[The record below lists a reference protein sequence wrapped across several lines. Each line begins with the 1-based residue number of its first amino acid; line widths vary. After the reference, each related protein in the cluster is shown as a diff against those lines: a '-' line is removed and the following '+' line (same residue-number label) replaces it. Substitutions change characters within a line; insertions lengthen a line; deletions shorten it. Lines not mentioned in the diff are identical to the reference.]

1 MNKMNRYLFL
11 MMFLLIS
18 FIKSNAANF
27 EGSYELKDKNAG
39 NANIYLEHP
48 AKGQNPQVNG
58 TLRRLTVL
66 WVDILNFDE
75 VIDIYTSSY
84 QGTTDI
90 EIFGAN
96 DTTVSV
102 FTYNVTLNGDGYV
115 GSFAD
120 IQNVQN
126 ISTRPRPPATFTP
139 AQGLG
144 KYKIILYGRTSGND
158 DQGIPFFD
166 IMVRNTKGTVTQIDD
181 ILRRG
186 RLWTKHLALS
196 GLNFNARYYAK
207 LYMIDG
213 EDFNTYY
220 EGYIWKGDMNGIAPY
235 GFHMFTNRVG
245 ASNLP
250 NQSVAGGGIMTPKY
264 QMYFNYPEKP
274 VVAPILP
281 TVSDLVFRNNC
292 ALPGTGGTF
301 EFTTN
306 GNWTF
311 EIVLDEN
318 NDGIYNRGTER
329 TITGPAVT
337 GFNSIAW
344 DGKRKN
350 GTNLPNGTTITI
362 SLRTKSSE
370 IHFPFYD
377 VENQPGASGPIFN
390 LLPADNETSQ
400 RYYWNDLP
408 VGGAD
413 NSGLGSLT
421 PHTWTNAI
429 GNVNLVD
436 TWKVA
441 FQDIATYVLRY
452 NCTDANLSVR
462 AEVDV
467 PRPTELQQIHY
478 KFLVQNTGP
487 ATGTN
492 IGITI
497 PLPSGLTYNSATT
510 SRGTYNNG
518 TKIWSIPFQNV
529 GDTDTIYVTATVKAG
544 TNGTT
549 QNYTASVT
557 AIDQPD
563 VDPSNNSATATI
575 IVGRFQISGKIFED
589 KNYGGGAGRNELAS
603 GVEFLN
609 GVTVELY
616 DNTSKAILGTMVTD
630 AFGKYTFS
638 DRPAGNYAVRVVNS
652 TVKSKRLGGETP
664 GSIAVQ
670 TYRTDASSGTA
681 VAVTNKVGGET
692 PAKIDAASNSGAQ
705 LLTALTNVNQTPQ
718 SLSLVTVSTGD
729 INNVNFGFNF
739 STIVN
744 TKNTGQGSLRQFVIN
759 SNLLA
764 NSGLSQAGLSNIY
777 EYSIFAIPTND
788 TGFNG
793 SFFTIT
799 LTSALPDIVDSFT
812 RFDGFTQTAFTG
824 NTHIA
829 SASLTTGPEVIID
842 GTGAPVFKALASYMY
857 VTGLGIEGVSGVGVN
872 GSGLLFSGSGSTG
885 AVVSDVTIKDNAGSG
900 IYFENSANSIIIENS
915 IIRSNGVTQNDASGI
930 TVTNSTNSIIRNN
943 TIRLNAG
950 DGIALFANTSTFQIE
965 NNVIESNGTLSA
977 IYQSGIGIRNGSNN
991 LITGNTIRLNK
1002 GDGVTVETGNGNQ
1015 ITQNSFYS
1023 NTGLGI
1029 DLIGSNGVNFNDN
1042 GDGDTGGNTLL
1053 NFPVI
1058 EEARIDGSNLVI
1070 SGFLRPGNKLELYLA
1085 DDDPTGFGEGKT
1097 YLVSA
1102 TEGSGAD
1109 LDAGTGSYSGVING
1123 YNQGSDN
1130 TNRFSFEFPIPAGV
1144 GVGKKLT
1151 SIAIDGSNNT
1161 SEFSSLI
1168 EVIRNSIKGFV
1179 YLDQNHNGGKDIGE
1193 SVTGLTHFVKLLSGT
1208 TVVQVAPVNAL
1219 TGNYA
1224 ITSVNAGTYSIILDD
1239 NNSTGDNV
1247 ATIPATYIG
1256 TEAPTLKIGPIV
1268 VGTYDNVQM
1277 NFGLFRGSKI
1287 VARVLNDNGISGAAA
1302 HNGVKDGAEAYLSDV
1317 QVQLTDAIGA
1327 TIIQQAITDASG
1339 MVTLWAD
1346 HSWNAKTLK
1355 VTSSLTGGFIS
1366 VSGNVGTTS
1375 GTFDRTARTITYT
1388 NNSGISYINLLFG
1401 LAQSNRFEANMIRE
1415 SLPGTS
1421 VIIPH
1426 VFTANT
1432 RVKVT
1437 FTPTLTPSPVVT
1449 GWSVLLFKD
1458 DNANGVLDVGE
1469 NQIVGAQILQA
1480 NEQIHIIAK
1489 VNVSNIAP
1497 IGGSAA
1503 LIIDASTEFQFT
1515 APLITQVYQV
1525 NDLIRVNEV
1534 SFAGLELVKT
1544 VNKAT
1549 ALPGELLTYTITY
1562 KNVSSQALN
1571 TIVIND
1577 ATPPYTVFSS
1587 ATFGALPTGISNC
1600 VISGPAVGAVG
1611 PISWTFVGTLASGA
1625 QGVITYVVEID
1636 E

>member
-1 MNKMNRYLFL
+1 MRKYIVLLMFFMVTFL
-11 MMFLLIS
+11 NV
-18 FIKSNAANF
+18 KAAVY

-39 NANIYLEHP
+39 NADIYLEHP
-48 AKGQNPQVNG
+48 AKGTNPQVNG

-90 EIFGAN
+90 EIFGAS

-102 FTYNVTLNGDGYV
+102 FTYNVTLNGNGYV

-139 AQGLG
+139 TQGLG
-144 KYKIILYGRTSGND
+144 KYKIILYGSAAGND
-158 DQGIPFFD
+158 GDGMAYFD
-166 IMVRNTKGTVTQIDD
+166 IMVRNTKGTVTEIDD

-186 RLWTKHLALS
+186 RLWSKHLALS
-196 GLNFNARYYAK
+196 GINFTARYYAK
-207 LYMIDG
+207 LFMIDG
-213 EDFNTYY
+213 EDLNTYY
-220 EGYIWKGDMNGIAPY
+220 EGYIWKGDMNGIAPF

-245 ASNLP
+245 STNLP

-264 QMYFNYPEKP
+264 PMYFNYPEKA

-281 TVSDLVFRNNC
+281 TVSNLVFRNNC
-292 ALPGTGGTF
+292 VAPGTGGTF

-306 GNWTF
+306 GNWTY

-318 NDGIYNRGTER
+318 SDGIYNRGTER
-329 TITGPAVT
+329 TLTGPAVT
-337 GFNSIAW
+337 GFNSIVW

-350 GTNLPNGTTITI
+350 GTNLPNGATITI

-370 IHFPFYD
+370 IHFPFFD
-377 VENQPGASGPIFN
+377 VENQPGAAGPIFN

-408 VGGAD
+408 VGGTD

-421 PHTWTNAI
+421 PHTWTNAV
-429 GNVNLVD
+429 GNNNLVD

-452 NCTDANLSVR
+452 NCSDANLYVQASV
-462 AEVDV
+462 DI

-478 KFLVQNTGP
+478 KFFVQNTGP
-487 ATGTN
+487 SSATN
-492 IGITI
+492 IKITI
-497 PLPSGLTYNSATT
+497 PLPSGLTYNSNSRT
-510 SRGTYNNG
+510 RGTYNNG
-518 TKIWSIPFQNV
+518 TKVWSIPSQAV
-529 GDTDTIYVTATVKAG
+529 GQTDTIFVTATVKAG

-549 QNYTASVT
+549 INYTATVT
-557 AIDQPD
+557 ALDQAD
-563 VDPSNNSATATI
+563 ADPSNNAATATI
-575 IVGRFQISGKIFED
+575 VVGRFNITGSIFED

-603 GVEFLN
+603 GVVLLN

-616 DNTSKAILGTMVTD
+616 NNTTKAIVGTTVTD
-630 AFGKYTFS
+630 LLGKYTFT
-638 DRPAGNYAVRVVNS
+638 DRQAGNYAVRVVNS
-652 TVKSKRLGGETP
+652 TIKSKRLGGETP

-681 VAVTNKVGGET
+681 FAVTNKVGGEA

-718 SLSLVTVSTGD
+718 SLSLVTVSNGD
-729 INNVNFGFNF
+729 VINVNFGFNF

-764 NSGLSQAGLSNIY
+764 NSGLSQAGLSNTY

-788 TGFNG
+788 AGYNG
-793 SFFTIT
+793 SYFTIV

-824 NTHIA
+824 NTHA
-829 SASLTTGPEVIID
+829 PSALLTTGPEIIID

-872 GSGLLFSGSGSTG
+872 GSGILFSGLGSTG
-885 AVVSDVTIKDNAGSG
+885 AVVNNVTIKDNAGSG
-900 IYFENSANSIIIENS
+900 IYFENSATSIVIENS

-930 TVTNSTNSIIRNN
+930 TVTNSTNSLIQNN
-943 TIRLNAG
+943 TIRLNSG
-950 DGIALFANTSTFQIE
+950 DGIALFANVTNFQIE
-965 NNVIESNGTLSA
+965 NNLIESNGTLSA
-977 IYQSGIGIRNGSNN
+977 FYQSGIGIRNGTNN
-991 LITGNTIRLNK
+991 TISGNTIRLNK
-1002 GDGVTVETGNGNQ
+1002 GDGVTVETGSGNN
-1015 ITQNSFYS
+1015 ITQNSFYT
-1023 NTGLGI
+1023 NTGLAI
-1029 DLIGSNGVNFNDN
+1029 DLIGSNGVNLNDN
-1042 GDGDTGGNTLL
+1042 GDGDSGGNTLL

-1058 EEARIDGSNLVI
+1058 EEARIDGANLVI
-1070 SGFLRPGNKLELYLA
+1070 TGFLRPGSKLELYLA

-1102 TEGSGAD
+1102 TEGSAAD
-1109 LDAGTGSYSGVING
+1109 LNSGTGSYSGVING

-1130 TNRFSFEFPIPAGV
+1130 TNRFTFEFPTPAGV
-1144 GVGKKLT
+1144 TIGKKVT
-1151 SIAIDGSNNT
+1151 AIAIDASNNT
-1161 SEFSSLI
+1161 SEFSSII
-1168 EVIRNSIKGFV
+1168 EVIRNSINGFV
-1179 YLDQNHNGGKDIGE
+1179 YLDANHNGGKDAGE
-1193 SVTGLTHFVKLLSGT
+1193 SVTGLTHYVKLLNGT
-1208 TVVQVAPVNAL
+1208 TVIRVAPVNAT
-1219 TGNYA
+1219 TGYYA
-1224 ITSVNAGTYSIILDD
+1224 IPSVNAGTYSLILD
-1239 NNSTGDNV
+1239 NNNTIGDNV
-1247 ATIPATYIG
+1247 PTIPATYLG

-1287 VARVLNDNGISGAAA
+1287 VARVLNDNGVNGAAA
-1302 HNGVKDGAEAYLSDV
+1302 HNGAKDGTEAYLIDV
-1317 QVQLTDAIGA
+1317 PVQLTNSTGA
-1327 TIIQQAITDASG
+1327 TIIQQALTDASG

-1346 HSWNAKTLK
+1346 HTWNAQTLK
-1355 VTSSLTGGFIS
+1355 VTASLTGGFLS
-1366 VSGNVGTTS
+1366 VSGNIGTTS
-1375 GTFDRTARTITYT
+1375 GTFNRTARTITYT
-1388 NNSGISYINLLFG
+1388 NNSGIFYTNLLFG
-1401 LAQSNRFEANMIRE
+1401 FAQSNRFEANMIRE

-1421 VIIPH
+1421 VNIPH
-1426 VFTANT
+1426 IFTANT
-1432 RVKVT
+1432 RVRVT
-1437 FTPTLTPSPVVT
+1437 FTPTLTASPAVT
-1449 GWSVLLFKD
+1449 GWNVILYKD
-1458 DNANGVLDVGE
+1458 SNANGILDIGE
-1469 NQIVGAQILQA
+1469 NQITGPQVLQA
-1480 NEQIHIIAK
+1480 NEQIYLIAK
-1489 VNVSNIAP
+1489 VNVSSLAP
-1497 IGGSAA
+1497 IGGSAV

-1515 APLITQVYQV
+1515 SPLITQVYQV

-1534 SFAGLELVKT
+1534 SFAGLELLKS
-1544 VNKAT
+1544 VNKTT

-1562 KNVSSQALN
+1562 KNVSSEALN

-1587 ATFGALPTGISNC
+1587 AGFGALPAGISNC

-1611 PISWTFVGTLASGA
+1611 PISWSFVGSLASGA
-1625 QGVITYVVEID
+1625 QGVITYIVEID